1 MNWKF
6 KLSKRLAISMT
17 AVFAA
22 AATISAC
29 AADKS
34 LTDPSAHTTT
44 SVPDSSSTSKADT
57 SKPATPSP
65 VVHAGYH
72 VSPAGTSAGDG
83 SAAKPWDF
91 QTALTGG
98 NGKLQAGDTV
108 WMDAGTYVGNFIS
121 SVAGAPGQPIV
132 FRQAIGERATID
144 GTLRANGPDVAFWGF
159 EVMRSQPNDRLP
171 AVEARGARQKFIN
184 LVIHD
189 SAQQGITFWDEAVD
203 AVIYG
208 CIVYNNGTHENLD
221 HGTYVHNMSGTK
233 LIKDNVWFNNLAYG
247 IHVYA
252 GPTDGTQV
260 NVHVVGNISFNNGT
274 ISQNYAAKGN
284 IIVGA
289 DSPDQGMQVQ
299 DNLLWFS
306 GNAGNNLQVGFSA
319 ANKDVLVTGNTAFGG
334 AAAFIATD
342 WSNGT
347 VQNNTFG
354 SSGTI
359 VDLRDA
365 ASGWMFSGN
374 KYYGNTSSTFGSAG
388 SMLSLTAWQ
397 SATGLGSSDQVMGGA
412 PTTTQVFVRKND
424 YEGGRAFIAVY
435 NFGHQ
440 GTVSADPSGIG
451 LGVGQRYEV
460 RNVQDLF
467 GAPVLSGTYTG
478 GSITLPMTGVNPPA
492 LIGRSL
498 GQAPRTGP
506 DFDTFVVIPL

>member
-6 KLSKRLAISMT
+6 KLSKRLAVSQAAML
-17 AVFAA
+17 FAA
-22 AATISAC
+22 AAISAC

-34 LTDPSAHTTT
+34 LTDPAAPASTTSKTTT
-44 SVPDSSSTSKADT
+44 DT
-57 SKPATPSP
+57 TTKPTQPVTP
-65 VVHAGYH
+65 VAHAGYY

-108 WMDAGTYVGNFIS
+108 WMQGGTYVGNFIS
-121 SVAGAPGQPIV
+121 SVAGAPDRPIV

-144 GTLRANGPDVAFWGF
+144 GTLRANGADVAFWGF
-159 EVMRSQPNDRLP
+159 EVMRSNPNDRLP

-208 CIVYNNGTHENLD
+208 CVVYNNGTHENLD
-221 HGTYVHNMSGTK
+221 HGTYIHNPSGTK
-233 LIKDNVWFNNLAYG
+233 LVKDNVWFNNLGYG
-247 IHVYA
+247 IQVYA
-252 GPTDGTQV
+252 QPQDGTQM
-260 NVHVVGNISFNNGT
+260 NVHLVGNISFNNGT
-274 ISQNYAAKGN
+274 ISHNYPAKGN
-284 IIVGA
+284 IIVGG
-289 DSPDQGMQVQ
+289 DVMDEGMQVQ

-306 GNAGNNLQVGFSA
+306 GSNGVNLQVGYSA
-319 ANKDVLVTGNTAFGG
+319 ANKDVLVTGNTVFGG
-334 AAAFIATD
+334 GTAFLGTD
-342 WSNGT
+342 YTNAT

-354 SSGTI
+354 G
-359 VDLRDA
+359 
-365 ASGWMFSGN
+365 ASAVVNLLDPPANWAFSGN
-374 KYYGNTSSTFGSAG
+374 KYYGTVSSVSSA
-388 SMLSLTAWQ
+388 
-397 SATGLGSSDQVMGGA
+397 DQVVGST

-440 GTVSADPSGIG
+440 GTVSADLSGIG

-467 GAPVLSGTYTG
+467 GAPVVSGTYTG
-478 GSITLPMTGVNPPA
+478 GAISLPMTGVNAPTP
-492 LIGRSL
+492 IGRSTA
-498 GQAPRTGP
+498 QAPRTGP
-506 DFDTFVVIPL
+506 DFDTFLVIPL